1 MTELRWNDG
10 YAGLNVDASCKRIG
24 LLIRQSGLSDK
35 ELAGMLGLSVQ
46 SVNKWRHGHHLPDVE
61 NLFLLGRILGRQVDD
76 FLVSSFPVPVD
87 WTGDISAGRF
97 RLTGERSRCTG
108 NNSLCRMRKYYT
120 EMKGAPD

>member
-61 NLFLLGRILGRQVDD
+61 NLFLLGRILGRQVDN
-76 FLVSSFPVPVD
+76 FPYD
-87 WTGDISAGRF
+87 HASHRIISCTCGLDRGYFAGPF
-97 RLTGERSRCTG
+97 TPDGGEKPLYG
-108 NNSLCRMRKYYT
+108 
-120 EMKGAPD
+120 E